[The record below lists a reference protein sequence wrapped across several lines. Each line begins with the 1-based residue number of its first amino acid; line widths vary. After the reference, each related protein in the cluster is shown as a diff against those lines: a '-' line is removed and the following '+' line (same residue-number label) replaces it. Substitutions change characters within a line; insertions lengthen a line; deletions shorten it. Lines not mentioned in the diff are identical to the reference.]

1 MMPRALVV
9 DASQPFRE
17 SLSNRLRDLG
27 LQVFQAGSQQELAA
41 MEGGPWKLVVTDWG
55 LPGMEG
61 RELLLRLAPGR
72 QPVFVSTDRDLAE
85 VREPARALG
94 AHGVFSKLRRAELV
108 SELRILLESGQA
120 ALPPAGASAA
130 AFCFLVVE
138 DSPSV
143 RIYLRAALEAGFP
156 SCRVL
161 EAGDGRAA
169 LQELTRNRVHL
180 IVTDLRMPGMDGE
193 GFLQLLAKNPVLH
206 KKPVL
211 VFSAA
216 ITSEVASIGEGL
228 ANMQCLAKPS
238 DPASI
243 AAAVRRQLH
252 LPG

>member
-1 MMPRALVV
+1 MTPRALVV

-27 LQVFQAGSQQELAA
+27 LEVFQAGSQKELAA
-41 MEGGPWKLVVTDWG
+41 MDAGPWSLVVTDWG

-72 QPVFVSTDRDLAE
+72 QPVYVSTDRDLDE

-94 AHGVFSKLRRAELV
+94 AQGVFSKLRRSELV
-108 SELRILLESGQA
+108 SELRILLENSQ
-120 ALPPAGASAA
+120 PTPRPAGAAA
-130 AFCFLVVE
+130 LCFLVVE

-143 RIYLRAALEAGFP
+143 RLYLRAALEKGFQP
-156 SCRVL
+156 CRVL

-193 GFLQLLAKNPVLH
+193 GFLQLLAKNPVLC

-216 ITSEVASIGEGL
+216 ITGEVAEIGAGL
-228 ANMQCLAKPS
+228 ANIQCLAKPS
-238 DPASI
+238 DHASI
-243 AAAVRRQLH
+243 AAAVRRQLQ
-252 LPG
+252 LQG